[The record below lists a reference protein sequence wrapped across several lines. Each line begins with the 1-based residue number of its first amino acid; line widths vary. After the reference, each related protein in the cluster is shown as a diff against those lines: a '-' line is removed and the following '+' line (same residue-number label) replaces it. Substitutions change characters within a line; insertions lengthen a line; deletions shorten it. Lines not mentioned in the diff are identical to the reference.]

1 MPGRSRFPRF
11 RANQKGVGAVSPF
24 SRRRGKLILVDG
36 TRFDGR
42 LAGGGSLPVWGEVVF
57 NTSMTGYQEIL
68 TDPSYAGQ
76 IVVMT
81 YPQIGNYGVHEAD
94 NESASPAAR
103 GLVVR
108 DLSPFFS
115 PGKGRSSLEE
125 FMTKRGLPGLTDV
138 DTRSV
143 ALRTR
148 CEGAVAGVIGSEDQ
162 SDAELLDLARSVKD
176 KVGRGLVASVSP
188 NRSRTIAGRGG
199 RAAVID
205 FGSKESIIASV
216 RRAGLEI
223 VVMGPGANPDGAF
236 DTDAVLGGA
245 FDAVV
250 LSNGPGD
257 PADLPGAVASAE
269 RLMGELPMLGI
280 CLGHQIAALALGAKT
295 YKLKFGHRGAN
306 QPVLSHRT
314 GRVHVTSQNHGYAV
328 GDDIASV
335 DPRIR
340 VTYSNLND
348 GTIEG
353 FADEERLIECVQFH
367 PEASPGP
374 HDTSFIFDEF
384 FSRVRARREA
394 GAAARG
400 ERGGEAVSRC
410 PENSM

>member
-1 MPGRSRFPRF
+1 MSLSKRP
-11 RANQKGVGAVSPF
+11 
-24 SRRRGKLILVDG
+24 RGKLVLVDG
-36 TRFDGR
+36 SRFDGR
-42 LAGGGSLPVWGEVVF
+42 LIGERPLPVWGEVVF

-81 YPQIGNYGVHEAD
+81 YPQIGNYGVHAAD
-94 NESASPAAR
+94 NESAAPAAR
-103 GLVVR
+103 ALVVR
-108 DLSPFFS
+108 ELSPFFS
-115 PGKGRSSLEE
+115 PGPGRTSLEE
-125 FMTKRGLPGLTDV
+125 FMAERGLPGLTDV
-138 DTRSV
+138 DTRSI

-148 CEGAVAGVIGSEDQ
+148 RDGAVAGVIGSEDQ
-162 SDAELLDLARSVKD
+162 SDEELLDLARAVAD
-176 KVGRGLVASVSP
+176 RVGRALVAGVSP
-188 NRSRTIAGRGG
+188 ERARTIPGRAG

-216 RRAGLEI
+216 RRAGFEI
-223 VVMGPGANPDGAF
+223 LVMGPGANADGAF
-236 DTDAVLGGA
+236 DTDAVLGGG

-257 PADLPGAVASAE
+257 PADLPGAVSSAG
-269 RLMGELPMLGI
+269 RLLGKLPLLGV

-314 GRVHVTSQNHGYAV
+314 GRVHMTSQNHGYAV
-328 GDDIASV
+328 RDDIGSV

-374 HDTSFIFDEF
+374 HDTSFVFDEF

-394 GAAARG
+394 AAPVRKNGAW
-400 ERGGEAVSRC
+400 EVK
-410 PENSM
+410 

>member
-1 MPGRSRFPRF
+1 M
-11 RANQKGVGAVSPF
+11 SPF
-24 SRRRGKLILVDG
+24 SRRCGKLVLVDG
-36 TRFDGR
+36 SRFGGR
-42 LAGGGSLPVWGEVVF
+42 LIGQGSLPVWGEVVF

-115 PGKGRSSLEE
+115 PGRGRTSLED
-125 FMTKRGLPGLTDV
+125 FMVKRGLPGLTDV

-143 ALRTR
+143 TLRTR
-148 CEGAVAGVIGSEDQ
+148 SEGAVAGVIGSEDQ
-162 SDAELLDLARSVKD
+162 SDAELVDLARSVKD
-176 KVGRGLVASVSP
+176 RVGRGLVASVSP
-188 NRSRTIAGRGG
+188 HRSRTIPGRGG

-216 RRAGLEI
+216 RRMGLET
-223 VVMGPGANPDGAF
+223 VVMGTGARADGAF
-236 DTDAVLGGA
+236 DADALLAGG

-257 PADLPGAVASAE
+257 PADLPGAIASAA
-269 RLMGELPMLGI
+269 RLMGKLPILGV
-280 CLGHQIAALALGAKT
+280 CLGHQIAALALGART

-306 QPVLSHRT
+306 QPVLSLRT

-374 HDTSFIFDEF
+374 HDTSFIFEEF
-384 FSRVRARREA
+384 FSRVSARRTAGARARDA
-394 GAAARG
+394 GAG
-400 ERGGEAVSRC
+400 EVR
-410 PENSM
+410 